1 MERLAPTGW
10 SVDGRRPSC
19 NQQTPT
25 ASRLS
30 QRRGCGGD
38 SAPCSQCLECPHA
51 WFGRQL
57 ISSPL
62 NRPPSPQP
70 PPSYP
75 SRCPEQGK
83 HACLPLLLLVVPG
96 GGWQLVGAGSMDLD
110 LWTTTSETPGGKNDQ
125 STGGETLGGMVRGQ
139 NQALPSLVR
148 VPISLSPCWVFP
160 WPLFGCLGGAASHS
174 IPRVRA

>member
-1 MERLAPTGW
+1 MAPLGEGCITHPLHPSGCLWLLSPERSDNQGAWPLFSLPCLPLGVRSAPHYTSKLWHGPGGRLVPLPRGLKEQWRGWAPTGW

-19 NQQTPT
+19 NQQTPI
-25 ASRLS
+25 ASRPS
-30 QRRGCGGD
+30 QQRGCGGH

-75 SRCPEQGK
+75 S
-83 HACLPLLLLVVPG
+83 
-96 GGWQLVGAGSMDLD
+96 
-110 LWTTTSETPGGKNDQ
+110 
-125 STGGETLGGMVRGQ
+125 
-139 NQALPSLVR
+139 
-148 VPISLSPCWVFP
+148 
-160 WPLFGCLGGAASHS
+160 
-174 IPRVRA
+174 